1 VAFAIV
7 LGVVTLPAWAAQTR
21 LADIALD
28 SELRLFE
35 QNDFGSYSRY
45 SIVLKIRYGEATL
58 SIDKDGKKANL
69 AVPLAECQALWRR
82 ILHSGLETLTDS
94 PPETLPDQSHFTVRY
109 RIVDQEGGFEAHS
122 VDENFDPR
130 YRYIVEELLIMGD
143 SHLALA
149 NRGKQQRD
157 SRGSRRPRRP
167 RAANQRGQ

>member
-1 VAFAIV
+1 M
-7 LGVVTLPAWAAQTR
+7 GVVTVPSWAATT

-35 QNDFGSYSRY
+35 ENDFGSYSRY
-45 SIVLKIRYGEATL
+45 SIVLTIRYGEARL

-69 AVPLAECQALWRR
+69 AVPLDECQAMWRR

-94 PPETLPDQSHFTVRY
+94 PPETLPDQSHFTVQY

-122 VDENFDPR
+122 VDELFDPR

-149 NRGKQQRD
+149 KKGKKQ
-157 SRGSRRPRRP
+157 RGSRRSGRP
-167 RAANQRGQ
+167 RTAHRRDR